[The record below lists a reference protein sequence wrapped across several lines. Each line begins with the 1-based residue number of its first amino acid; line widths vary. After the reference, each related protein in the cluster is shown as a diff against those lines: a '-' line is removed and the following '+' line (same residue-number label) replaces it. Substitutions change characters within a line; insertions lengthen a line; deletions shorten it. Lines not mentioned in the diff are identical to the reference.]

1 MVRAILLYVLAV
13 LLLTLA
19 TRSAFVAGTGR
30 KPEQL
35 RALNRRRAG

>member
-30 KPEQL
+30 KPAQS
-35 RALNRRRAG
+35 RVVSPGRAG